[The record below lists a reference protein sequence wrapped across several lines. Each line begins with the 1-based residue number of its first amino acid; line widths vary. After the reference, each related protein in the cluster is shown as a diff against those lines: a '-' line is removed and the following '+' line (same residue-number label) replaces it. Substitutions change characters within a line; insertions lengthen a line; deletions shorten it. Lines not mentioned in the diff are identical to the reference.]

1 MTMESLAALLRWPR
15 VGLTHRA
22 LSGPLALTLFTGTL
36 FLSALMLFSV
46 QPMFAKMALPKLGGS
61 PAVWAVSMC
70 FFQAA
75 LLAGYCYAHALVR
88 WLVPRDAVW
97 VHGAVLAAT
106 CLALPIGLPS
116 ALSEPPVGQSYG
128 WLLGVLALG
137 VGLPFFA
144 VAATAPLLQAW
155 FARTG
160 HKDADDPYFL
170 YGASNFGSLIALLSY
185 PVVIEPSLGLAAQS
199 TTWGAG
205 FLILAGLIAC
215 CGVLMLL
222 ASNANPGAAGRR
234 ETMTPSAS
242 HAASPGWSDRAT
254 WIALAALPS
263 GMMVGIT
270 TYITTDIAS
279 APFIWVIPLA
289 LFLATFILVFK
300 ETTVFEFGRVQRAMP
315 ATILVFVLASMV
327 MPGSIPTLAAALAA
341 FLLASLVCHRELYLA
356 RPAASHLT
364 EFYIW
369 MSAGGVLGGIFS
381 ALLAPQIFVV
391 AIEFT
396 FLLLLCLLVMP
407 GVLLHRT
414 DRLDPAWVTG
424 AALGFGLLVIGY
436 KTLVGAGYL
445 EETMLTVSIFVLI
458 FVAGIWVTRH
468 RPEHRLITVLALVA
482 AVVVKPGQNA
492 DIFVERSFFGTVR
505 VAETPDGKH
514 RLMMH
519 GTTTHGAERIRTDSG
534 TATEA
539 PVPATYY
546 HTGSPKERAI
556 ALMRARALTAGHPLR
571 AGVVGLG
578 AGSLACHAHAGE
590 TWRMFELDPLVVRVA
605 ENDKLF
611 RFMSRCLPG
620 NEVVVGDA
628 RLTLRGEPD
637 GGMDLLVVDAFSSD
651 AIPAHLLTREA
662 LEMYFAKVIEGGL
675 IAIHVTNRHLDLGP
689 SIAATAAALPGVRAI
704 DVRSRPAAPGL
715 DAASARVVFLTK
727 HADLADRI
735 AAWPDAR
742 PLVASGAEPWTDDY
756 SDLLSAILH
765 KLRG

>member
-1 MTMESLAALLRWPR
+1 MDSLAALLRRPR
-15 VGLTHRA
+15 LGLA
-22 LSGPLALTLFTGTL
+22 QNVLSGSLALTLFTGTL

-88 WLVPRDAVW
+88 WLTPRDAVW
-97 VHGAVLAAT
+97 VHAAVLVAT
-106 CLALPIGLPS
+106 CAALPIGLPA
-116 ALSEPPVGQSYG
+116 ALSEPPAGQSYG
-128 WLLGVLALG
+128 WLIGVLALG

-160 HKDADDPYFL
+160 HKDAGDPYFL
-170 YGASNFGSLIALLSY
+170 YGASNLGSLMALLSY
-185 PVVIEPSLGLAAQS
+185 PVLIEPNLGLAAQS
-199 TTWGAG
+199 ATWGAG
-205 FLILAGLIAC
+205 FMSLAVLITA
-215 CGVLMLL
+215 CGVLMIL
-222 ASNANPGAAGRR
+222 AAGG
-234 ETMTPSAS
+234 TAAAAAAGSDTAATP
-242 HAASPGWSDRAT
+242 AADVVAPNWSDRMT

-300 ETTVFEFGRVQRAMP
+300 ETMIFNFERVQRAMP
-315 ATILVFVLASMV
+315 ASILAFVLASIV
-327 MPGSIPTLAAALAA
+327 MPGAVPTLVVALAA
-341 FLLASLVCHRELYLA
+341 FLIASLVCHRELYLA
-356 RPAASHLT
+356 RPAAVHLT

-381 ALLAPQIFVV
+381 ALIAPQIFVV

-407 GVLLHRT
+407 GVLMHRQ
-414 DRLDPAWVTG
+414 DRVDPAWVAG
-424 AALGFGLLVIGY
+424 AALGFVVLVFGY
-436 KTLVGAGYL
+436 KFLVAGGHVA
-445 EETMLTVSIFVLI
+445 ETSTTVSIFVLM
-458 FVAGIWVTRH
+458 FVAAIWATRH
-468 RPEHRLITVLALVA
+468 RPEHRLITVLAIIA
-482 AVVVKPGQNA
+482 AVMVKPGQNS
-492 DIFVERSFFGTVR
+492 DMFVERSFFGTVR
-505 VAETPDGKH
+505 VAETPDGQH
-514 RLMMH
+514 RLMLH
-519 GTTTHGAERIRTDSG
+519 GTTTHGAERVRTPEG
-534 TATEA
+534 AATAE
-539 PVPATYY
+539 PVPISYY
-546 HTGSPKERAI
+546 YVGSPKQRSIVLMRERAQ
-556 ALMRARALTAGHPLR
+556 ASGHAMT

-578 AGSLACHAHAGE
+578 AGSLACTAREGE

-605 ENDKLF
+605 QDEKLF

-628 RLTLRGEPD
+628 RLTIAHEPD
-637 GGMDLLVVDAFSSD
+637 RAMDLLIVDAFSSD

-662 LEMYFAKVIEGGL
+662 IELYLSKVTEGGL
-675 IAIHVTNRHLDLGP
+675 IAIHITNRHLDLGP
-689 SIAATAAALPGVRAI
+689 ALAATAASV
-704 DVRSRPAAPGL
+704 PGL
-715 DAASARVVFLTK
+715 RAVGVKSWPRKAGYDTAPAHVVFLTRN
-727 HADLADRI
+727 AEVAGQI
-735 AAWPDAR
+735 ASWPDAK
-742 PLVASGAEPWTDDY
+742 PMVAGEDAPWTDDY

-765 KLRG
+765 NLRG

>member
-1 MTMESLAALLRWPR
+1 MQNLAALLRRPR
-15 VGLTHRA
+15 LGLTDRV
-22 LSGPLALTLFTGTL
+22 LSGPLALVLFTGTL

-88 WLVPRDAVW
+88 WLMPRDAVW
-97 VHGAVLAAT
+97 VHGAILAAT

-116 ALSEPPVGQSYG
+116 ALSEPPVGQSYA

-185 PVVIEPSLGLAAQS
+185 PVVIEPNLGLAAQS
-199 TTWGAG
+199 ATWGAG
-205 FLILAGLIAC
+205 FLILGGLIVA

-222 ASNANPGAAGRR
+222 ASSANAQTLLRIEAA
-234 ETMTPSAS
+234 TPATCDSAAPS
-242 HAASPGWSDRAT
+242 WSDRAT

-300 ETTVFEFGRVQRAMP
+300 ETMIFDFGRVQRAMP
-315 ATILVFVLASMV
+315 ATILIFVLASMV
-327 MPGSIPTLAAALAA
+327 MPGSIPTLAAALVA

-381 ALLAPQIFVV
+381 ALIAPQIFVV

-396 FLLLLCLLVMP
+396 FLLLLCLLIMP

-414 DRLDPAWVTG
+414 DRLDPAWVAGT
-424 AALGFGLLVIGY
+424 ALGFGLLVIGY

-445 EETMLTVSIFVLI
+445 TETALTVSLFVLI
-458 FVAGIWVTRH
+458 FVAGIWATRH

-482 AVVVKPGQNA
+482 GVIVKPGQNA

-505 VAETPDGKH
+505 VAETPDGQH

-519 GTTTHGAERIRTDSG
+519 GTTTHGAERIRT
-534 TATEA
+534 ATGA
-539 PVPATYY
+539 PTTEPIPATYY
-546 HTGSPKERAI
+546 HTGSPKERAVT
-556 ALMRARALTAGHPLR
+556 LMRGVASAAGHPLR

-578 AGSLACHAHAGE
+578 AGSLACHAQTGE

-605 ENDKLF
+605 ADEKLF

-628 RLTLRGEPD
+628 RLTLRSEPE
-637 GGMDLLVVDAFSSD
+637 GRMDLLIVDAFSSD

-662 LEMYFAKVIEGGL
+662 MEMYFGKVVEGGL
-675 IAIHVTNRHLDLGP
+675 VAIHVTNRHLDLGP

-704 DVRSRPAAPGL
+704 DVTSRPAAAGL
-715 DAASARVVFLTK
+715 DTASARVVFLTK
-727 HADLADRI
+727 NADLADRI
-735 AAWPDAR
+735 EAWPDAR
-742 PLVASGAEPWTDDY
+742 PLLATGAEPWTDDY

>member
-1 MTMESLAALLRWPR
+1 MESLAALLRRPR
-15 VGLTHRA
+15 LGLTNGV
-22 LSGPLALTLFTGTL
+22 LSGPLALVLFTGTL

-88 WLVPRDAVW
+88 WLMPRDAVW
-97 VHGAVLAAT
+97 VHGAILAAT

-116 ALSEPPVGQSYG
+116 ALSEPPVGQSYA

-160 HKDADDPYFL
+160 HKDANDPYFL

-185 PVVIEPSLGLAAQS
+185 PVVIEPNLGLAAQS
-199 TTWGAG
+199 ATWGAG
-205 FLILAGLIAC
+205 FLILAALIVA

-222 ASNANPGAAGRR
+222 ASSANAQTLLRLEAA
-234 ETMTPSAS
+234 TPATCDSAAPS
-242 HAASPGWSDRAT
+242 WSDRAT

-300 ETTVFEFGRVQRAMP
+300 ETTIFEFGRVQRAMP
-315 ATILVFVLASMV
+315 ATILIFVLASMV

-356 RPAASHLT
+356 RPAAAHLT

-381 ALLAPQIFVV
+381 ALVAPHIFVV

-414 DRLDPAWVTG
+414 DRLDPAWVAGT
-424 AALGFGLLVIGY
+424 ALGFGLLVIGY

-445 EETMLTVSIFVLI
+445 SETALTVSLFVLI
-458 FVAGIWVTRH
+458 FVAGIWATRH

-482 AVVVKPGQNA
+482 GVVVKPGQNA

-505 VAETPDGKH
+505 VAETPDGQH

-519 GTTTHGAERIRTDSG
+519 GTTTHGAERIRTTTG
-534 TATEA
+534 APTTE
-539 PVPATYY
+539 PIPATYY
-546 HTGSPKERAI
+546 HTGSPKERAVT
-556 ALMRARALTAGHPLR
+556 LMRSVAAAAGHPLR

-578 AGSLACHAHAGE
+578 AGSLACHAQTGE

-605 ENDKLF
+605 ADEKLF

-628 RLTLRGEPD
+628 RLTLRSEPD
-637 GGMDLLVVDAFSSD
+637 RSMDLLIVDAFSSD

-662 LEMYFAKVIEGGL
+662 MEMYFGKVVEGGL
-675 IAIHVTNRHLDLGP
+675 VAIHVTNRHLDLGP

-704 DVRSRPAAPGL
+704 DVTSRPAAAGL
-715 DAASARVVFLTK
+715 DTASARVVFLTRN
-727 HADLADRI
+727 AGLADRI
-735 AAWPDAR
+735 EAWPDAR
-742 PLVASGAEPWTDDY
+742 PLLATGAEPWTDDY